1 MGSIIGRMKP
11 AVQFWHIPKLITEY
25 NHPRQRDQIA
35 LHRVT
40 NLTVMRRGK
49 ELFGWYNHSS
59 IDNRESELVHG
70 DKNYRFVV
78 LYYYIIYL

>member
-49 ELFGWYNHSS
+49 ELFG
-59 IDNRESELVHG
+59 
-70 DKNYRFVV
+70 
-78 LYYYIIYL
+78 